1 VSRDFP
7 TVPSNLLT
15 IYAGDLQHYN
25 FGDSETVKKK
35 EFSERIHQL
44 LAKLRG
50 QGPVFL
56 VFHDNNQDVKYLNE
70 LKADLNGL
78 SYLLPDAMP
87 EEGIF
92 VVDTADLIGALL
104 GEGSGG
110 NNRGLE
116 KTCALLQIKTDYLH
130 NAGNDAHVRLVSC
143 ASPFFSDVFILNYLY
158 MQYTLLAM
166 ESMAN
171 GDPIDA
177 QREKRWPNQTVTG
190 VQVSLKPWQE
200 DSDYSDEEGI
210 FDQIKPGQMGENAEH
225 PETAA
230 ADVKAVIPE
239 ETKATKPAT
248 APTV

>member
-1 VSRDFP
+1 M
-7 TVPSNLLT
+7 
-15 IYAGDLQHYN
+15 
-25 FGDSETVKKK
+25 
-35 EFSERIHQL
+35 
-44 LAKLRG
+44 
-50 QGPVFL
+50 FL
-56 VFHDNNQDVKYLNE
+56 VFHDNNQDIKYLNE

-87 EEGIF
+87 DEGIF

-116 KTCALLQIKTDYLH
+116 KTCALLQVKTDYLH
-130 NAGNDAHVRLVSC
+130 NAGNDAHVRLVFC
-143 ASPFFSDVFILNYLY
+143 VSPFPSDLILNYLY

-200 DSDYSDEEGI
+200 DSDFSDEEGI
-210 FDQIKPGQMGENAEH
+210 FDQIKPGRMGEDAEQ
-225 PETAA
+225 PEIATGEAKAA
-230 ADVKAVIPE
+230 AP
-239 ETKATKPAT
+239 ATEKIKVAKQAT
-248 APTV
+248 APTT